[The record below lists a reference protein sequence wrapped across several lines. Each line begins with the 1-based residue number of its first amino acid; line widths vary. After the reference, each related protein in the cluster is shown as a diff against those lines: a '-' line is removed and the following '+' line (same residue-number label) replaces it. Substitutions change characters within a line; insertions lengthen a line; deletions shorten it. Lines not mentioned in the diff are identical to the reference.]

1 LIALLFSAAVAAY
14 PAPAQAAIG
23 IDDAAGLSA
32 FLNAAGVHA
41 RSVSADEIGRQ
52 LREQVGLDPLTLKSP
67 RTLVFAQHAV
77 GMIATLDAARA
88 RAALATWKRP
98 TRIGLVTKGKLY
110 TASGRDAQALLK
122 ALQRPRA
129 LEKRLQTKGPVS
141 LWFALAPPLQFAGF
155 SLDASAR
162 GLTISGLVT
171 AAKPI
176 LQGPAPA
183 RCDPAQMGCLSA
195 SLGPAGIEL
204 LMRTLVKAGQPTPR
218 GASETARVAA
228 RLDGIDPFALTSE
241 RSVPRALHYAFAL
254 ESPGAAS
261 NGQCT
266 TTPDGVFA
274 LSNPPC
280 APPVPLEPA
289 GDASADA
296 SIDLAQI
303 DQALSRLTAL
313 DALNGEAAAGAYG
326 VHLLYGAL
334 LRHLGPLTL
343 HAEPAKNG
351 AAAAELSLHL
361 PLH

>member
-14 PAPAQAAIG
+14 PAPAQAALA
-23 IDDAAGLSA
+23 IDDAAGLVA
-32 FLNAAGVHA
+32 FLNAAGTHA
-41 RSVSADEIGRQ
+41 RSLSADEVGRQ
-52 LREQVGLDPLTLKSP
+52 LREQVGLDPLTLKGP

-77 GMIATLDAARA
+77 GMIATLDAAKA

-98 TRIGLVTKGKLY
+98 TRIGVVTKGKLY

-122 ALQRPRA
+122 ALQKPKP

-155 SLDASAR
+155 SLNASAQ
-162 GLTISGLVT
+162 GLTVTGLVT

-176 LQGPAPA
+176 LQGSAPA
-183 RCDPAQMGCLSA
+183 RCDGVKMGCLSA

-204 LMRTLVKAGQPTPR
+204 LMHTLVKAGQPTPR
-218 GASETARVAA
+218 EAPETARFAS

-241 RSVPRALHYAFAL
+241 RSVPRALHYAFAM
-254 ESPGAAS
+254 EAPGIAD
-261 NGQCT
+261 GQCK
-266 TTPDGVFA
+266 TTPGGIFA

-289 GDASADA
+289 GEASADG
-296 SIDLAQI
+296 SLDLAQV
-303 DQALSRLTAL
+303 DQALSKLSAL
-313 DALNGEAAAGAYG
+313 DALNGEAAAGAYA

-343 HAEPAKNG
+343 HAEPARNA